1 MRTNPALA
9 VLIAL
14 AAVCGP
20 RAAAFQQDVY
30 VTLVHTHFT
39 ATDPQGRLVTTLGR
53 NDVTV
58 YDNGVA
64 KPVADFSRPFA
75 GTLSDFN
82 GLTYPQILQLL
93 GGSGGGNWLDVTRTG
108 LSSVEYVR
116 FDVPAGAG
124 DRLVLDAVTAVPEPV
139 GTLVNSPKNDDPCCV
154 NPL

>member
-1 MRTNPALA
+1 MCSSSRDCAVSRAPRRTAVMRTNPALA

-64 KPVADFSRPFA
+64 KPVADFSRHVDAP
-75 GTLSDFN
+75 
-82 GLTYPQILQLL
+82 
-93 GGSGGGNWLDVTRTG
+93 V
-108 LSSVEYVR
+108 SVAVLIDR
-116 FDVPAGAG
+116 SQSVS
-124 DRLVLDAVTAVPEPV
+124 DRLPFLVSAATAFER
-139 GTLVNSPKNDDPCCV
+139 
-154 NPL
+154 